1 MNHNEI
7 TGMLDKLEINGI
19 RLWQEDGKLKYSAPQ
34 GALTSEI
41 RSVLKQQKADI
52 IDFLKKDAEEVAVVH
67 DEDNRYQPFPLTDI
81 QSAYLIGRN
90 EASVSYTHLTL
101 PTTSRV

>member
-52 IDFLKKDAEEVAVVH
+52 IDFLKKEIEEYMNLW
-67 DEDNRYQPFPLTDI
+67 EELQEELEKINE
-81 QSAYLIGRN
+81 LI
-90 EASVSYTHLTL
+90 TI
-101 PTTSRV
+101 

>member
-52 IDFLKKDAEEVAVVH
+52 ID
-67 DEDNRYQPFPLTDI
+67 
-81 QSAYLIGRN
+81 
-90 EASVSYTHLTL
+90 
-101 PTTSRV
+101 

>member
-1 MNHNEI
+1 
-7 TGMLDKLEINGI
+7 MLDKLEINGI

-52 IDFLKKDAEEVAVVH
+52 IDFLKKEPE
-67 DEDNRYQPFPLTDI
+67 FIKL
-81 QSAYLIGRN
+81 LN
-90 EASVSYTHLTL
+90 EYKIKKGY
-101 PTTSRV
+101 